1 MYHTD
6 SINNVM
12 ANISV
17 LLPLDMVNP
26 STINIDSN
34 ETILYRTGIVGMIPV
49 VSVPG
54 GVTIKFIRIMAQ
66 VCGGP
71 GPDINGNIK

>member
-1 MYHTD
+1 MQLILKVDTFGARATVSIMHHTD

-17 LLPLDMVNP
+17 LLPFDMVNP

-34 ETILYRTGIVGMIPV
+34 ETILELLE
-49 VSVPG
+49 
-54 GVTIKFIRIMAQ
+54 
-66 VCGGP
+66 
-71 GPDINGNIK
+71 

>member
-1 MYHTD
+1 
-6 SINNVM
+6 
-12 ANISV
+12 
-17 LLPLDMVNP
+17 
-26 STINIDSN
+26 
-34 ETILYRTGIVGMIPV
+34 MIPV

-71 GPDINGNIK
+71 GPDINVNISSQISQEATCII